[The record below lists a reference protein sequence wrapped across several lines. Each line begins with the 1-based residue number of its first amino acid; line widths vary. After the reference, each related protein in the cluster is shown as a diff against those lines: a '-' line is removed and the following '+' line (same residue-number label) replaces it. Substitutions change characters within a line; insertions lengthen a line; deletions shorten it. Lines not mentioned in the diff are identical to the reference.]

1 MSNEAR
7 ESEAKDETVATL
19 EFRGHTFEV
28 PREYDDLSVDF
39 LESVEEG
46 KTAGIVRGALGP
58 VQWRTVKS
66 LDLKVRDLR
75 ELADLIAVAMGFGS
89 TGESEA
95 STG

>member
-7 ESEAKDETVATL
+7 ESEAKQTMATV

-58 VQWRTVKS
+58 QQWRVVKG

-75 ELADLIAVAMGFGS
+75 ELADAIAVAMGFGD

-95 STG
+95 SAG